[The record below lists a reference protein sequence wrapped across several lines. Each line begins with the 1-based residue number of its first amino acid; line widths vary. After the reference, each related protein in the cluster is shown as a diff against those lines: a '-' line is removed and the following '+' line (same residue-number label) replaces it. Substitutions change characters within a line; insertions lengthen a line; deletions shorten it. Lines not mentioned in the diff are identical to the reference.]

1 MSTLLDKIIAEKKI
15 EVRDL
20 KQQGL
25 STEERSDDLVI
36 SDFKKAISNHGQI
49 NLIAEIKYA
58 SPSQGIIRQFLDPI
72 AIGYIYY
79 SVGAVA
85 ISLLTDQKFF
95 SGDLK
100 NMAALKRNFPLPV
113 LRKDFIIDEIQV
125 RESYINGA
133 DAILLIASILSKQQL
148 QDLLGITRSL
158 GMAAIIEVHN
168 EDEMQKAIDCKADI
182 IGINNR
188 NLDTFKVD
196 LQTTH
201 KLATLAPED
210 CALISESGIDKDAD
224 IYALKKTRVNA
235 MLVGSAIMKS
245 NNIAKKVIELIDA
258 GKH

>member
-1 MSTLLDKIIAEKKI
+1 MSSLLDKIVAEKKI
-15 EVRDL
+15 EVKNL

-25 STEERSDDLVI
+25 STEERSDDLAI
-36 SDFKKAISNHGQI
+36 SDFKKAISNHNQVS
-49 NLIAEIKYA
+49 LIAEIKYA
-58 SPSQGIIRQFLDPI
+58 SPSQGTIRQPLDPI
-72 AIGYIYY
+72 SIAYVYY

-100 NMAALKRNFPLPV
+100 NLSALKRNFPIPI

-133 DAILLIASILSKQQL
+133 DAILLIAGILSRQQL
-148 QDLLGITRSL
+148 QDLLEITKSL
-158 GMAAIIEVHN
+158 GMAAITEVHN
-168 EDEMQKAIDCKADI
+168 EDEMQRAIDCKADI

-188 NLDTFKVD
+188 NLDTFNVD

-201 KLATLAPED
+201 TLAALAPED
-210 CALISESGIDKDAD
+210 CILISESGIDKDAD
-224 IYALKKTRVNA
+224 IYALKKSRINA
-235 MLVGSAIMKS
+235 MLVGTSIMKS

-258 GKH
+258 GRH